1 MQLHPS
7 ALLRVRSGP
16 KFLATLLEQ
25 HDVLHPHGLAADER
39 LMKRCNG
46 QRELD
51 ELMRYCW
58 APAIEE
64 ARRWNETQDVNLAG
78 VVHRPWA
85 RASHSWAKVIRGLER
100 LRSDN
105 SGRLFIATP
114 DPGVSACQEQLDS
127 FDGTAARCYLLNNF
141 AAPLSEWFCS
151 RHFFPRNDRSND
163 RTKNETRYRVCKLN
177 DAGTACTAG
186 LECAVAGSSECP
198 KCVNLSA
205 I

>member
-16 KFLATLLEQ
+16 KFLATLLAQ

-51 ELMRYCW
+51 ELMHYCW

-64 ARRWNETQDVNLAG
+64 ARRWNESQDVNLAG
-78 VVHRPWA
+78 VVHRPWS
-85 RASHSWAKVIRGLER
+85 RASHSWSKVIRGLQR

-105 SGRLFIATP
+105 SGGLFIATP
-114 DPGVSACQEQLDS
+114 DPGVSACQEQLES
-127 FDGTAARCYLLNNF
+127 FHGTAARCYHLNF
-141 AAPLSEWFCS
+141 GAAPLSELFCS
-151 RHFFPRNDRSND
+151 RHFFPRNDG
-163 RTKNETRYRVCKLN
+163 TKNETRYRVCKLN

-198 KCVNLSA
+198 MCQPSVNFTA

>member
-1 MQLHPS
+1 M
-7 ALLRVRSGP
+7 RSSP

-51 ELMRYCW
+51 ELMHYCW

-78 VVHRPWA
+78 VVHRPLS

-114 DPGVSACQEQLDS
+114 DPGVSACQKQLES

-151 RHFFPRNDRSND
+151 RHFFPRNDR
-163 RTKNETRYRVCKLN
+163 TKNETRYRVCKLN

-186 LECAVAGSSECP
+186 LECTVAGSSECP

>member
-1 MQLHPS
+1 M
-7 ALLRVRSGP
+7 RSGP

-51 ELMRYCW
+51 ELMHYCW

-78 VVHRPWA
+78 VVHRPLS
-85 RASHSWAKVIRGLER
+85 RASHSWAKVIRELER

-127 FDGTAARCYLLNNF
+127 FDGTAARFYLLNNF

-151 RHFFPRNDRSND
+151 RHFFPRNDR
-163 RTKNETRYRVCKLN
+163 TKNETRYRVCKLD

>member
-1 MQLHPS
+1 M
-7 ALLRVRSGP
+7 RSGP

-51 ELMRYCW
+51 ELMHYCW

-78 VVHRPWA
+78 VVHRPLS

-100 LRSDN
+100 LRSDK
-105 SGRLFIATP
+105 SGGLFIATP
-114 DPGVSACQEQLDS
+114 DPGVSACQEQLES

-151 RHFFPRNDRSND
+151 RHFFPRND

-198 KCVNLSA
+198 TCTNF